1 MVGHLPQPSGR
12 EEDFDGT
19 NDGIGCKQRPH
30 GRWIRRCRSPREAK
44 VCGACAPPT
53 SEHRRRL
60 TQNGFRASFLPEE
73 DEAWHLAAVAAS
85 QP

>member
-1 MVGHLPQPSGR
+1 VGS
-12 EEDFDGT
+12 
-19 NDGIGCKQRPH
+19 
-30 GRWIRRCRSPREAK
+30 
-44 VCGACAPPT
+44 CAPPT

-73 DEAWHLAAVAAS
+73 DKARHLAAVAAS